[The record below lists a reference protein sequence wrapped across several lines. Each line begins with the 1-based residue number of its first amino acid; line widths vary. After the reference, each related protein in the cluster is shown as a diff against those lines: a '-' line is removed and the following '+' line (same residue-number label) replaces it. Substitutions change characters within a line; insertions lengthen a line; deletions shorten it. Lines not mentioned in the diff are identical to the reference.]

1 MEWVRRH
8 EETPHDRA
16 RNLSAR
22 GRDVGRIK
30 QVGRIRRLVSSGQR
44 HCHLMPPRLLALSLP
59 AALLS
64 VPAPP
69 GMMQP
74 EATGEPV
81 RHGTPSKQ
89 PRGISLT

>member
-44 HCHLMPPRLLALSLP
+44 HCHLMPPRLLALSAACRP
-59 AALLS
+59 ALCPCTPRDDA
-64 VPAPP
+64 AR
-69 GMMQP
+69 G
-74 EATGEPV
+74 
-81 RHGTPSKQ
+81 HGRTCQARNTK
-89 PRGISLT
+89 